1 VGATGGAVPDSAI
14 LDEIIKAA
22 GAGTALMLVLY
33 LLGLAR
39 TRFEMDGV
47 IKTKDAQ
54 IADLKA
60 QLERV
65 IAEKDGIAEQRD
77 EAVQL
82 AQEKLVPML
91 GSFTATTTSLIP
103 LLQDLLRGREA
114 RARDRS
120 RG

>member
-1 VGATGGAVPDSAI
+1 MPDSAI
-14 LDEIIKAA
+14 LDEVIKAA

-39 TRFEMDGV
+39 TKFEMDGV
-47 IKTKDAQ
+47 LKTKDAQ

-60 QLERV
+60 QLEREN
-65 IAEKDGIAEQRD
+65 AEKAQIAQQRD

-103 LLQDLLRGREA
+103 LLQDLVRYREA
-114 RARDRS
+114 RARDRP
-120 RG
+120 RD